1 MSKLRY
7 KDLLSDSIVDARDI
21 IRNVGRGIEQGKID
35 IPSALSNLAEAMRK
49 LEAAKSM
56 VDKG

>member
-7 KDLLSDSIVDARDI
+7 KDQLTDSIVDARDI
-21 IRNVGRGIEQGKID
+21 IRNVGRGI
-35 IPSALSNLAEAMRK
+35 
-49 LEAAKSM
+49 AKSM

>member
-7 KDLLSDSIVDARDI
+7 KDQLSDSIVDARDL

-49 LEAAKSM
+49 LEAAK
-56 VDKG
+56 

>member
-1 MSKLRY
+1 MSKIRY
-7 KDLLSDSIVDARDI
+7 KDQLSDSIVDAREI
-21 IRNVGRGIEQGKID
+21 IKSVGRGIEQGKID

-49 LEAAKSM
+49 LEAAKSI